1 MRRRLPVLIAS
12 VAALALVAA
21 ACVPNPAPPGA
32 APLRYRDAIFT
43 SVNKTADVT
52 FGNSVEQDGETTT
65 LLVDVYEPV
74 GDTVTAR
81 PLAIWVHGGGFS
93 GGDKTSPELVDQAN
107 EFARKGYVTASIN
120 YRVGSTG
127 CAPSSPVTTCVQAII
142 DATQDAQ
149 TAVRYFR
156 ANAAAYGID
165 PNRIAMG
172 GSSAGAIVAL
182 NVAYSGENPA
192 PGDHQGFSHA
202 ISVAQSL
209 SGATITGGPIGPG
222 DAAAIF
228 FHNEIDPT
236 VPRVLAD
243 NTYNAA
249 IAAGLPAIFYSWPG
263 VGHVP
268 YIQNRD
274 QILEETRN
282 WYYTNLDLANAAQ

>member
-12 VAALALVAA
+12 VAALALFAA
-21 ACVPNPAPPGA
+21 ACIPNPDPTGA

-43 SVNKTADVT
+43 NVTKTADVT
-52 FGNSVEQDGETTT
+52 FGNSVDQQGQTIA
-65 LLVDVYEPV
+65 LLADVYEPV
-74 GDTVTAR
+74 GDTITAR
-81 PLAIWVHGGGFS
+81 PLAIWVHGGSFS
-93 GGDKTSPELVDQAN
+93 GGDKTSLELVDQAN

-120 YRVGSTG
+120 YRLDEDGCSGNVGAS
-127 CAPSSPVTTCVQAII
+127 CVKAIV

-172 GSSAGAIVAL
+172 GSSAGAIIAL

-202 ISVAQSL
+202 ISSAQSL
-209 SGATITGGPIGPG
+209 SGAAILGGPIGPG

-228 FHNEIDPT
+228 FHNEIDPA
-236 VPRVLAD
+236 VPRTWAD

-274 QILEETRN
+274 QILEKTRN
-282 WYYTNLDLANAAQ
+282 WYYTHLDLANAAQ